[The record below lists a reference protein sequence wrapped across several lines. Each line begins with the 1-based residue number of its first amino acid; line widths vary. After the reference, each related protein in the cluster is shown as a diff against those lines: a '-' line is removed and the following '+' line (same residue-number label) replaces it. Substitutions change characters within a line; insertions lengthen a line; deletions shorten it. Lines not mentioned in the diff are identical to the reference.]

1 MKSEW
6 TDELAMGALG
16 IGLLMAI
23 YYGRTELAG
32 MIVSAMAGAIGIHL
46 KRESRRDEHQ

>member
-1 MKSEW
+1 MKNEW
-6 TDELAMGALG
+6 ADEMAMAALG

-32 MIVSAMAGAIGIHL
+32 MIVSAMAGAIGMNL
-46 KRESRRDEHQ
+46 KKEVRKDESK